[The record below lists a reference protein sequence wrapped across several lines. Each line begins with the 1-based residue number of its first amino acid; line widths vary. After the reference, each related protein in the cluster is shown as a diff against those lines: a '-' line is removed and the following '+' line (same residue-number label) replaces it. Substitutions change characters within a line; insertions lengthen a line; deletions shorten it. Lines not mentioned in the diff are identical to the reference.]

1 MVDRGSRTEFKPDK
15 GAMAKHLLF
24 IEIVF
29 CRSRIKIAAMIFSTA
44 QPSVPE
50 RDGASR
56 LITVAIC
63 TRNRAAFLEKAIHS
77 VLLQLTPDTELLV
90 VDNASTDDTRQ
101 VCERLAKENSAL
113 GYFLETKLGL
123 SVGRNTALK
132 KACGEYILFLDDDA
146 VAEAG
151 WLEAY
156 REFLKHPPSPK
167 IAAVGGAVIP
177 CYDRQPPWWIDSKH
191 GGFDRGDKPLLLS
204 NGALSGCNSAYHR
217 EAVRAV
223 GLFDEQLGYKGDTL
237 IPREES
243 ELQDRLIR
251 AGWEIWWLPR
261 AAVQHHVE
269 DERLTVKGMARSAF
283 NSGRAAA
290 IHRLKITTP
299 ASRRLALRLTR
310 LLATPFHITINLVQA
325 LLLFVLG
332 KQRPAIGALCRVT
345 RAAGWAWQM
354 VKPY

>member
-1 MVDRGSRTEFKPDK
+1 
-15 GAMAKHLLF
+15 MA
-24 IEIVF
+24 
-29 CRSRIKIAAMIFSTA
+29 
-44 QPSVPE
+44 Q
-50 RDGASR
+50 
-56 LITVAIC
+56 
-63 TRNRAAFLEKAIHS
+63 
-77 VLLQLTPDTELLV
+77 
-90 VDNASTDDTRQ
+90 
-101 VCERLAKENSAL
+101 
-113 GYFLETKLGL
+113 
-123 SVGRNTALK
+123 
-132 KACGEYILFLDDDA
+132 
-146 VAEAG
+146 
-151 WLEAY
+151 AY

-177 CYDRQPPWWIDSKH
+177 CHDRQPPWWIDSKH

-345 RAAGWAWQM
+345 QRQGGRGRWLSLISYGDKNPLNFRHMSRIAKTSQPPEESWPVRGLEWCPRN
-354 VKPY
+354 VKDRRIFKAKFLSFFP